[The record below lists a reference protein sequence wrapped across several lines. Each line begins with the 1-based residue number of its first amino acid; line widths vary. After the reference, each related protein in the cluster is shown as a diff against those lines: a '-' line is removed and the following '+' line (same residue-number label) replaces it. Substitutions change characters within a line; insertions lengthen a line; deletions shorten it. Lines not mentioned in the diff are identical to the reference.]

1 MMLQTW
7 GEVFTISLQGLWL
20 GFISFVPGLLVSL
33 IIFIVG
39 LVVAGIV
46 GKALKQVIDAL
57 KVDKLFA
64 NAGAEEVLSRAGFK
78 LDVGGFIGGL
88 VKWFIVIVFLMTSL
102 EIVGLTQVNTF
113 LREVVLTYLPQVFI
127 AALILI
133 AATIISDAMSRVI
146 TGTAKAA
153 NVRGAGLLGGIA
165 RYAIWVFAFI
175 IALSELGIAPQ
186 FMQILFTGLI
196 AGLALSFG
204 LAFGLGGKDSAA
216 RALEH
221 FRSETHS

>member
-7 GEVFTISLQGLWL
+7 GEVFTVSLQGLWL

-57 KVDKLFA
+57 KLDKLFA
-64 NAGAEEVLSRAGFK
+64 SAGAEEVLNRAGFK
-78 LDVGGFIGGL
+78 LDIGGFVGGL

-133 AATIISDAMSRVI
+133 AATIISDAVARVI
-146 TGTAKAA
+146 SGAAKAA
-153 NVRGAGLLGGIA
+153 NVRGAGLLAGIA
-165 RYAIWVFAFI
+165 KYAIWVFAFI

-196 AGLALSFG
+196 AGLALAFG
-204 LAFGLGGKDSAA
+204 LAFGLGGKEAAA
-216 RALEH
+216 RTLEH
-221 FRSETHS
+221 FRSESHS